1 MIRGGVLGCDAC
13 PFSSSNEAKRGLDE
27 ERELDGENHQQCDVN
42 YFEIRRAIGYW
53 LP

>member
-1 MIRGGVLGCDAC
+1 MHFVADPAQ
-13 PFSSSNEAKRGLDE
+13 P
-27 ERELDGENHQQCDVN
+27 LDGTLRASIMRISSARTGERIFQQCDVN